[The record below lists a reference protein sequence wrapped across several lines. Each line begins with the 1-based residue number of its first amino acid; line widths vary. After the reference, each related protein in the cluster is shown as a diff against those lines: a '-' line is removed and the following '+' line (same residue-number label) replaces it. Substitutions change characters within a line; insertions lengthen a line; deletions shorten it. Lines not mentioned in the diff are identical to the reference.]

1 MKTSNQSDLH
11 CKHFQ
16 AHKTTNTRQ
25 KCNKMH
31 RHALNSMTSRNAHHL
46 LDPNTKMA
54 SRKPA
59 QHKHIHYFKR
69 RRVLQRPH
77 HRKSLYNKYILYI
90 YFSQKK
96 PPKNEDMPSHHRVRK
111 PQFQAAIFASTI
123 IKFAHSIL
131 LTNII
136 TSKSKFR
143 RLCHCKFKSN
153 RLLTVNYII
162 LS

>member
-1 MKTSNQSDLH
+1 
-11 CKHFQ
+11 
-16 AHKTTNTRQ
+16 
-25 KCNKMH
+25 MH
-31 RHALNSMTSRNAHHL
+31 RHALNSMTSPNVQHP
-46 LDPNTKMA
+46 LDPNRITA
-54 SRKPA
+54 SREPA
-59 QHKHIHYFKR
+59 QHTHIHYFKR
-69 RRVLQRPH
+69 RRVLHHPH

-96 PPKNEDMPSHHRVRK
+96 PPKNEDVPIHHRVRM
-111 PQFQAAIFASTI
+111 PQFQAAIFTSTI

-143 RLCHCKFKSN
+143 RLCHCKFKRN